1 MNFFNNIT
9 VTDIVE
15 VPTIYSVKNS
25 KNQIFRRTSFGILF
39 CQDGKIVYKHDGKEF
54 VADKNCAV
62 FLPQNVTYEFN
73 RAKTGYFYLINFLC
87 NGISPKT
94 LSVIKIKNSDA
105 YIKEFKK
112 LQAFTLLKNNRSA
125 ALSCFYDILAHLNNE
140 QKNEYDILTPALEH
154 IKNHYSDPTIN
165 NKLLSEKC
173 SISEVY
179 FRRIFKSSLGT
190 SPHQYIIDVR
200 IAQAKLLLLEPGTTI
215 SEISE
220 QTGFSS
226 VYHFS
231 RIFKDK
237 TGCTP
242 TQFIKQNIKQMT

>member
-1 MNFFNNIT
+1 MNLFNNIT

-25 KNQIFRRTSFGILF
+25 KKQIFRRTSFGILF
-39 CQDGKIVYKHDGKEF
+39 CKNGKIVYKHGGREF

-73 RAKTGYFYLINFLC
+73 RTETGYFYLINFLC

-112 LQAFTLLKNNRSA
+112 LQALTLLKNNRAS
-125 ALSCFYDILAHLNNE
+125 ALSCLYDILARLNNE
-140 QKNEYDILTPALEH
+140 QKNEYDILTPALEY
-154 IKNHYSDPTIN
+154 INNHYSEPSIN

-179 FRRIFKSSLGT
+179 FRRIFKSSMGI
-190 SPHQYIIDVR
+190 SPHQYIIDIR
-200 IAQAKLLLLEPGTTI
+200 IAQAKLLLMDSGTTI

-242 TQFIKQNIKQMT
+242 TQFIKQNRKLMI